1 MKNLPKRRNSLRYS
15 AGNYSYP
22 SGNYFVTICV
32 TVGVDLI
39 SPKLTN
45 AIIETLEYIENLGNA
60 KFPCYCIMPDHIHL
74 IIQLTTGGK
83 SVSDIVWSLKRS
95 VTRKSGYEGGTL
107 WQRSFYD
114 RIIRDYNE
122 YVEIAN
128 YIADN
133 PVKRGYIKDGED
145 YQLMKIEY

>member
-1 MKNLPKRRNSLRYS
+1 MENLPKKRNSLRYS

-32 TVGVDLI
+32 KTGVNLA
-39 SPKLTN
+39 SRKFAN
-45 AIIETLEYIENLGNA
+45 AIIETLKYIEKLGNA
-60 KFPCYCIMPDHIHL
+60 RFPCYCIMPDHIHI
-74 IIQLTTGGK
+74 IIQLTTGEK
-83 SVSDIVWSLKRS
+83 SVSAIVWSLKRS
-95 VTRKSGYEGGTL
+95 ITRKTGYNGGTL

-114 RIIRDYNE
+114 RIIRDYDE

-128 YIADN
+128 YIAGN

-145 YQLMKIEY
+145 YRLMKIEY